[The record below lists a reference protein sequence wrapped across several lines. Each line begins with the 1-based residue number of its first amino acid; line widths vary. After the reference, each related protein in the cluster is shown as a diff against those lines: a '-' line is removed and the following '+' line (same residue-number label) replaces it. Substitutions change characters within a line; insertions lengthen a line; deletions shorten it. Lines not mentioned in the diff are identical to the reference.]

1 MININGKDW
10 FDLTPSDVQA
20 ILNEQD
26 TNESFFF
33 EFKDDRVTTK
43 KLIEEVSAFA
53 NTFGGYIFLGIS
65 DDKEILGCSDWDEQR
80 IHTTIH
86 DSITPIPS
94 FDIKKFTYDSII
106 IYVIKIDEGIEPP
119 YITSNGKIYERIS
132 SGSFVVNNSTRLSQM
147 YVKREQLLE
156 NMEKQITIPPVSS
169 NANNIYGYIDT
180 GFTLVTKNIQRTY
193 EIFDNID
200 LTLIAKELK
209 EEIGTFSISHIG
221 NSIIFINGGLSTD
234 NGKIPAHTNN
244 FLEIMPDGSAKMRII
259 LSNNNPDDS
268 SVNMI
273 YAQILLNHYQHVY
286 MTIMNKIFPDNM
298 VYAKKYE
305 SLTVFRQFY
314 PVVLYDVS
322 SLENNSDL
330 QEKNSKIVKS
340 LRECRKVMGKETVVS
355 DDRIPK
361 CGLYTIDKRQMEKWG
376 VSYTTE
382 SIVNELFYSKFVL
395 LGSFPLL
402 KIENDDTSN

>member
-1 MININGKDW
+1 
-10 FDLTPSDVQA
+10 
-20 ILNEQD
+20 
-26 TNESFFF
+26 
-33 EFKDDRVTTK
+33 
-43 KLIEEVSAFA
+43 
-53 NTFGGYIFLGIS
+53 
-65 DDKEILGCSDWDEQR
+65 
-80 IHTTIH
+80 
-86 DSITPIPS
+86 
-94 FDIKKFTYDSII
+94 
-106 IYVIKIDEGIEPP
+106 
-119 YITSNGKIYERIS
+119 
-132 SGSFVVNNSTRLSQM
+132 
-147 YVKREQLLE
+147 
-156 NMEKQITIPPVSS
+156 
-169 NANNIYGYIDT
+169 
-180 GFTLVTKNIQRTY
+180 LVTKNIQRTY

-200 LTLIAKELK
+200 LTLIAKELT

-234 NGKIPAHTNN
+234 SGKIPAHTNN

-330 QEKNSKIVKS
+330 QEKNSKILKS

>member
-10 FDLTPSDVQA
+10 FDLTPSDVQT

-94 FDIKKFTYDSII
+94 FDIKKFTYDSNI

-156 NMEKQITIPPVSS
+156 NMEK
-169 NANNIYGYIDT
+169 
-180 GFTLVTKNIQRTY
+180 K
-193 EIFDNID
+193 
-200 LTLIAKELK
+200 
-209 EEIGTFSISHIG
+209 
-221 NSIIFINGGLSTD
+221 
-234 NGKIPAHTNN
+234 
-244 FLEIMPDGSAKMRII
+244 
-259 LSNNNPDDS
+259 
-268 SVNMI
+268 
-273 YAQILLNHYQHVY
+273 
-286 MTIMNKIFPDNM
+286 
-298 VYAKKYE
+298 
-305 SLTVFRQFY
+305 
-314 PVVLYDVS
+314 
-322 SLENNSDL
+322 
-330 QEKNSKIVKS
+330 
-340 LRECRKVMGKETVVS
+340 
-355 DDRIPK
+355 
-361 CGLYTIDKRQMEKWG
+361 
-376 VSYTTE
+376 
-382 SIVNELFYSKFVL
+382 
-395 LGSFPLL
+395 
-402 KIENDDTSN
+402 